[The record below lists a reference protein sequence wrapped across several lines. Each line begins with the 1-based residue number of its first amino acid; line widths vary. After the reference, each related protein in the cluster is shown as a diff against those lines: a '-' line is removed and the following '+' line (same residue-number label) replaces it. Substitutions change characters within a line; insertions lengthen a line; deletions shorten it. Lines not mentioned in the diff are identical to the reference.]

1 MHQIMFVV
9 VRLKT
14 RVTFVLNANNVVL
27 GYTPNSKYQIP
38 YQTSTCKGVKNI
50 PLTYITGVTSYIW
63 RPEY

>member
-27 GYTPNSKYQIP
+27 GYTPNAKYQIP
-38 YQTSTCKGVKNI
+38 YQTSTCNS
-50 PLTYITGVTSYIW
+50 LL
-63 RPEY
+63 